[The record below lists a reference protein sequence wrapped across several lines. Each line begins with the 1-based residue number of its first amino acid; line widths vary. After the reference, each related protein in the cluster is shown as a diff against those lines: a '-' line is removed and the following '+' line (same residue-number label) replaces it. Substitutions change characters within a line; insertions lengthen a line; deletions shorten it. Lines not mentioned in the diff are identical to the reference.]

1 MRLPHVCTIQ
11 KSTAGTADSYG
22 ETPPGWSTDQASVAC
37 RFYYSSPGERYPR
50 DVSGITTAD
59 ALMLMLPPSAIA
71 LLGGDLA
78 LLGGDLALSLW
89 PTYEATVS
97 DGLVLETTATAP
109 HFVDRE
115 IAVTA
120 GTDYTL
126 SALLAAQ
133 ERTYACL
140 HAIGETVTAWAY
152 FDLVAGTVGAH
163 SADATDPQCTP
174 VDGGFRC
181 SFGVNSGADT
191 TLGIGVAPATDDTD
205 CWSDEYAGDITKGIY
220 SSIPVLEIGAPT
232 FPTAG
237 EYRVVTTQAG
247 YAGTYAVDAIRVRT
261 NGPGAIHHYE
271 VALREVPA

>member
-11 KSTAGTADSYG
+11 TATAGTADAYG
-22 ETPPGWSTDQASVAC
+22 ETAPEWYTATAPIAC
-37 RFYYSSPGERYPR
+37 RFYYSSPGESYGR
-50 DVSGITTAD
+50 DVSGTTTTD
-59 ALMLMLPPSAIA
+59 ALMLMLPPSVV
-71 LLGGDLA
+71 A

-89 PTYEATVS
+89 PTYEATAGG
-97 DGLVLETTATAP
+97 GLVLETTATAP

-115 IAVTA
+115 ITVTA
-120 GTDYTL
+120 GTDYTI

-140 HAIGETVTAWAY
+140 HALGATVTAWAY
-152 FDLVAGTVGAH
+152 FDLTAGTVGAH

-220 SSIPVLEIGAPT
+220 SSIPVLEIGAST
-232 FPTAG
+232 FPTAGG

-247 YAGTYAVDAIRVRT
+247 YSGTYAVDAIRVRT